1 MAVNDTVEID
11 ETAAADTLKPGS
23 KTELLQNALSK
34 MAGLST
40 EDLSHFLNDSLAQI
54 GNSSAGVPDG
64 AAAKNKA
71 SIAMKESIREDIDG
85 MFGEDLSEE
94 LKDKAS
100 MVFEAAVNAQVEIGL
115 AALAEEFQEALDEEL
130 ENQAAE
136 LVEKV
141 DRYLSYVTEQWMEK
155 NEVAI
160 AGALRL
166 EIAEDFISGLKTLFE
181 DHYID
186 VPEDRYDVV
195 DELTKTVEDLEAKL
209 NESTAL
215 ALELIA
221 EREDRLA
228 GDIVLEVAEGLS
240 ATQVEK
246 LKTLSESVSFED
258 EDVFRSKVQNLRESL
273 IEKKPIVARTGLIVE
288 ESSGKTVE
296 ELNNEEK
303 KTVSPQ
309 MKRYADAISR
319 TVAR

>member
-1 MAVNDTVEID
+1 MAVNETVELD

-34 MAGLST
+34 MAGMSS
-40 EDLSHFLNDSLAQI
+40 EDLSHFLNDSLAQV
-54 GNSSAGVPDG
+54 GNSSAGVPEG

-71 SIAMKESIREDIDG
+71 SIAMKESIKEDIDS
-85 MFGEDLSEE
+85 MFGEDLSED
-94 LKDKAS
+94 LKDRAT
-100 MVFEAAVNAQVEIGL
+100 MIFEAAVSAQVEIGL
-115 AALAEEFQEALDEEL
+115 ASLAEEFQEALDEEL

-160 AGALRL
+160 NGALRL
-166 EIAEDFISGLKTLFE
+166 EIAEDFIGGLKTLFE

-186 VPEDRYDVV
+186 VPDDKYDVV
-195 DELTKTVEDLEAKL
+195 DELTQTVEDLEARL

-221 EREDRLA
+221 EREDRISS
-228 GDIVLEVAEGLS
+228 DIVLEVAEGLS

-246 LKTLSESVSFED
+246 LKTLSEGVSFDTED
-258 EDVFRSKVQNLRESL
+258 DFRNKVQTLRESL
-273 IEKKPIVARTGLIVE
+273 IEKKPIAGKTGLIVE
-288 ESSGKTVE
+288 ESAGKTVDELDE
-296 ELNNEEK
+296 EDK
-303 KTVSPQ
+303 KVISPQ
-309 MKRYADAISR
+309 MRRYADAISR
-319 TVAR
+319 TVAH